1 MDING
6 NINNLLIIKNKNM
19 SYSQNNEES
28 YILEYFKENNNG
40 KYLEIGSFHPTKFSN
55 TRALYEK
62 GWEGRLVEPSPK
74 CMKNLEDAYSNE
86 PRITLIQAAITD
98 NDGIITFYEANS
110 DAIGSTDVSH
120 KQKWEKGCGVQYTE
134 ITVKSISM
142 ATFLKEH
149 GENVDFINIDVE
161 GTNMQ
166 LFNLIPD
173 WFFDSIKMICIE
185 HDGKNIEMENK
196 LKTFGF
202 HKILFNAENLI
213 MAK

>member
-1 MDING
+1 M
-6 NINNLLIIKNKNM
+6 
-19 SYSQNNEES
+19 YSQNNEED
-28 YILEYFKENNNG
+28 YILEYFKEKNNG

-86 PRITLIQAAITD
+86 PRITLVQAAITD
-98 NDGIITFYEANS
+98 RDGIITFYEASS

-134 ITVKSISM
+134 ITVKAISM

-149 GENVDFINIDVE
+149 GDNVDFLNLDVE

-166 LFNLIPD
+166 LFDLIPD
-173 WFFDSIKMICIE
+173 WFFSRLKMICIE
-185 HDGKNIEMENK
+185 HDNCNVEIMNK
-196 LKTFGF
+196 LSVFGF
-202 HKILFNAENLI
+202 KQILLNNENLI
-213 MAK
+213 AVK

>member
-1 MDING
+1 MENF
-6 NINNLLIIKNKNM
+6 
-19 SYSQNNEES
+19 SQNNEQD

-40 KYLEIGSFHPTKFSN
+40 KYLEIGSFHPTIFSN

-62 GWEGRLVEPSPK
+62 NWTGVLVEPSPK

-86 PRITLIQAAITD
+86 PRITLIQAAISD
-98 NDGIITFYEANS
+98 NDGVIKFFNAEG
-110 DAIGSTDVSH
+110 DAIGSTDISH

-134 ITVKSISM
+134 ITVKAISM

-149 GENVDFINIDVE
+149 GEDVDFLNLDVE

-173 WFFDSIKMICIE
+173 WFFNRLKMICIE
-185 HDGKNIEMENK
+185 HDECNVEIMSK
-196 LKTFGF
+196 LSGFGF
-202 HKILFNAENLI
+202 KQILLNNENLI
-213 MAK
+213 AVK